1 MVAVFFLGIYAGAHY
16 YRLSPLLHL
25 LPDGARQAFF
35 PGDNL
40 VQLQREVEN
49 ILRENY
55 YEPVDS
61 AVLETGA
68 MEGLVGSLGDPYS
81 EYFSPEAYSMFRVHT
96 DGTFVGIGV
105 VFEDKDTELT
115 VVSTLPG
122 SPAEAAGVMEGDI
135 IVAVDGQALAGMS
148 SEEASSLI
156 KGEEGTMVLIRVK
169 RGEGEERD
177 FNIERRK
184 LELPVVT
191 DEVLEAGGRRVGYI
205 SLVQFSEDSGDKV
218 AGALE
223 KLSAQGVEGVILDL
237 RNNGGGLLDESVDVA
252 SVFIENGLIV
262 STVGR
267 DGNTTEYEARG
278 DANEKIELVVL
289 VNGNSASA
297 SEITAGAIK
306 DDGRGILI
314 GEKTFG
320 KGVVQQIVE
329 LSNGGAIKY
338 TSAVYYTPDGTNI
351 NEVGIEPDIY
361 VVDDPATEA
370 DEQLDRALAYFTG

>member
-25 LPDGARQAFF
+25 LPDGVRQAFF

-81 EYFSPEAYSMFRVHT
+81 EYFSPEAYSLFRVHT

-122 SPAEAAGVMEGDI
+122 SPAELAGVKEGDI

-262 STVGR
+262 STAGR